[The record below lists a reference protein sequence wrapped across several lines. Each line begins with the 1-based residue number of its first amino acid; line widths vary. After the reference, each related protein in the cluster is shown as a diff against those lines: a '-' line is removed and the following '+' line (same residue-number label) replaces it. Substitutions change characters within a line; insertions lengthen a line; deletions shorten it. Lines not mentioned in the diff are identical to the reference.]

1 MQIKFQEKFTSKHLD
16 EFVAKYWA
24 KTIDINNNE
33 DIVFDLSELKWVAVE
48 EIVFLFGWFR
58 KLVLIGKSFKFKL
71 ADFGKFLN
79 DNNIKR
85 PISNVS
91 NSLSTSKWLIENIEF
106 LKYPQNVRTSINLW
120 HRWEIAKCF
129 APNNISDY
137 YIHESSVINKF
148 LKAEEIEDQ
157 KLIEDGKQYS
167 IIPFKILKNN
177 SDKSLIGLRNQLRS
191 KLSNI
196 YSIEKEITN
205 LLNEEGCSNPFD
217 NKTLSNII
225 TVELFLNA
233 LLHSFEETEPNK
245 ESYLGI
251 SVNHKQKP
259 EKYKNDL
266 LERKI
271 IKNEKEAYDYIQA
284 RINKN
289 YTDEKTIEELEY
301 YKIDDLNYRNE
312 SFINFSFLDFG
323 KGIIS
328 TLRDQYLIDKNSEYI
343 IEQMSEN
350 NSISEDSKIL
360 EYAFLLHSSQYPILT
375 NIEKIF

>member
-58 KLVLIGKSFKFKL
+58 KLVLVGKSFKFKL